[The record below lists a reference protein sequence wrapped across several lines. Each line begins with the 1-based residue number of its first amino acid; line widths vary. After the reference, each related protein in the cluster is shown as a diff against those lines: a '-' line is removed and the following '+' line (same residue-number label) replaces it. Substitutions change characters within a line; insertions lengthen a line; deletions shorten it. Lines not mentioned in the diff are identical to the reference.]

1 MDSAITHQAA
11 EPRHDYSGSPV
22 VAPTCHDVIVDQGFE
37 ISNVSSGREFFFVI
51 LYMYIDEIRA
61 VTVSKDVL
69 VIASKVLRVFKGLDP
84 PGRFLVTG
92 VAGRVVASPRT
103 GLRVTLQCFKTL
115 RSAGSGRI
123 EVARRGVAMVATNDR
138 QGVEVGTVRRGCI
151 LVLILF
157 LCYRFALLY
166 DQGCIVF
173 AISWLLG
180 V

>member
-1 MDSAITHQAA
+1 MDSAVNHITRQAA
-11 EPRHDYSGSPV
+11 SGSPV

-37 ISNVSSGREFFFVI
+37 ISNVSSGREFFFVL

-69 VIASKVLRVFKGLDP
+69 MIVSKVLHVFKGLDP

-92 VAGRVVASPRT
+92 VAGWVVASPRT

-115 RSAGSGRI
+115 RSAGSGR
-123 EVARRGVAMVATNDR
+123 RGVAMVATNDR
-138 QGVEVGTVRRGCI
+138 QGVEVGTVRREYI

-157 LCYRFALLY
+157 SCYRFALLC